1 MRSIY
6 MDQFLNTNDKTWEH
20 PEPYRVLDHQG
31 VNPVQQMKLRKVK
44 KHVALGNDNVNN
56 HI

>member
-44 KHVALGNDNVNN
+44 KHVALGNNNVNN

>member
-1 MRSIY
+1 MIKHE
-6 MDQFLNTNDKTWEH
+6 NTQNH
-20 PEPYRVLDHQG
+20 RVLDHQG

-44 KHVALGNDNVNN
+44 EHVAFGNNNVNK